1 MYVKCCIYLS
11 EGASADYIVTGAW
24 SAKAAKEVK
33 SEQWQIIALLCS
45 FSFHT
50 CILLLWNKSKLIGTV
65 KLKSILILFPLGRK
79 ICQSKSGFQEAGQIQ
94 Q

>member
-33 SEQWQIIALLCS
+33 SDQYIALLCS

-65 KLKSILILFPLGRK
+65 KLNLILILLSLGRK